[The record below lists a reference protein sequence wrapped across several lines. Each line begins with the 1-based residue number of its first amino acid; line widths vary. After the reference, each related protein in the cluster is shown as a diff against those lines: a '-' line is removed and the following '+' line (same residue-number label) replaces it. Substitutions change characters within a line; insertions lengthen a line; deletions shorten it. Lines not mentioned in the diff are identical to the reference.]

1 MPQAQCSIRHQ
12 SSRMTAPLRLFVVD
26 YGDYLEVLSACEK
39 LHLLSILT
47 LWQAR
52 DTELSNESGYDQMY
66 TLAEAIADYPFDLGG
81 GILGSLKC
89 LEGIEV
95 DQILD
100 LMVAIT
106 NQIRDGIYQ
115 S

>member
-1 MPQAQCSIRHQ
+1 
-12 SSRMTAPLRLFVVD
+12 MTAPLRLFVVD

-52 DTELSNESGYDQMY
+52 DTELSNNSDESIEEY
-66 TLAEAIADYPFDLGG
+66 TLAEAISDYPFDLGG
-81 GILGSLKC
+81 GILGSLEC

-115 S
+115 A